1 MEDFGYRLK
10 MIREESH
17 LTQQQLADYSGI
29 SRSNIGTWERGRSVP
44 LPDGLIA
51 LADALNCSIDY
62 LLGRESEAGIISIK
76 NDNRRNLLA
85 EELNEVY
92 IKLNSFYKGMLVG
105 YARTLLKEQ
114 QERA

>member
-1 MEDFGYRLK
+1 MNIAANIKALRNERG
-10 MIREESH
+10 
-17 LTQQQLADYSGI
+17 LTQMQLANGI
-29 SRSNIGTWERGRSVP
+29 GVRQSVISAWEIGKSQP

-51 LADALNCSIDY
+51 LASFFSCSVDY
-62 LLGRESEAGIISIK
+62 ILGREDEGGVISMK

>member
-1 MEDFGYRLK
+1 MNIAANIKALRNERG
-10 MIREESH
+10 
-17 LTQQQLADYSGI
+17 LTQVQLADGI
-29 SRSNIGTWERGRSVP
+29 GVRQSVISAWEIGKSQP
-44 LPDGLIA
+44 LPDGLVA
-51 LADALNCSIDY
+51 LASFFSCSVDY
-62 LLGRESEAGIISIK
+62 ILGREDESGIITIK
-76 NDNRRNLLA
+76 NDNRRFLLA